1 MSSQY
6 RSILR
11 LCLGLAVAFLAAL
24 PIRAQLDPRLQ
35 SSKTDFMD
43 LYQQSSSLKAKPEIV
58 TVFDYSRSM
67 ASLMFHPL
75 YRNDDNADQDDYR
88 YMKFQLTGGGGGTP
102 ANNVWWVI
110 AFAGNDPGTT
120 VTGDGGCRSYGY
132 ITVHSNGTSDF
143 TFAAQEPT
151 CRDMAGNNVCT
162 INTGSAS
169 ATG

>member
-1 MSSQY
+1 MPGKPGFPRLSEPATRRSAMSSQY

-75 YRNDDNADQDDYR
+75 YRNQDNADADDYR
-88 YMKFQLTGGGGGTP
+88 AVKFVLTNAAGGAA
-102 ANNVWWVI
+102 ANHTYLI
-110 AFAGNDPGTT
+110 TARAGN
-120 VTGDGGCRSYGY
+120 
-132 ITVHSNGTSDF
+132 
-143 TFAAQEPT
+143 
-151 CRDMAGNNVCT
+151 
-162 INTGSAS
+162 
-169 ATG
+169 

>member
-1 MSSQY
+1 MPGKPGFPRLSELATRRSTMSSLY

-11 LCLGLAVAFLAAL
+11 LCLGLAMAFLAAL

-75 YRNDDNADQDDYR
+75 YRNDDNNDNDDYR
-88 YMKFQLTGGGGGTP
+88 YMKFQLTP
-102 ANNVWWVI
+102 ANGGSGANNRWWVI
-110 AFAGNDPGTT
+110 AFAGNDPG
-120 VTGDGGCRSYGY
+120 VDSTGDYGCRSYGS
-132 ITVHSNGTSDF
+132 ITVNSDGTS
-143 TFAAQEPT
+143 TYT
-151 CRDMAGNNVCT
+151 
-162 INTGSAS
+162 
-169 ATG
+169 